1 MEMIIAIAILAA
13 SGVAL
18 FTLIGQGSLFGRRAE
33 GQSTALQL
41 AQSVMAETLAM
52 PESVE
57 SEGTFEQDPRWA
69 YRIQREA
76 LSDGSSFAEAS
87 PATSTGSSSTRLI
100 QLTVEVFPATANDQS
115 ADARRATARLV
126 RWVRQRTGSDSTTLS
141 PAGLP

>member
-1 MEMIIAIAILAA
+1 MEMIIAIAILAG

-33 GQSTALQL
+33 AQSTALQL

-76 LSDGSSFAEAS
+76 LSGGSSFAEDS
-87 PATSTGSSSTRLI
+87 TATSTGTSSTRLI
-100 QLTVEVFPATANDQS
+100 QLTVEVFPATAGDQS
-115 ADARRATARLV
+115 ADARRPTARLV
-126 RWVRQRTGSDSTTLS
+126 RWVRQRSGSDSATLS
-141 PAGLP
+141 AAGLP